1 MLGFLVLSRGVSKDK
16 GTFIMSFNVLA
27 VYLSKQW
34 DMKQKVNKSL
44 SQEQCSIGGLFSTWG
59 RAGAQKCRQDKWI
72 SSQFSEAFPKTVV
85 EKDGLALW
93 HYSLK

>member
-34 DMKQKVNKSL
+34 DMKQKVNK
-44 SQEQCSIGGLFSTWG
+44 
-59 RAGAQKCRQDKWI
+59 
-72 SSQFSEAFPKTVV
+72 
-85 EKDGLALW
+85 
-93 HYSLK
+93 

>member
-1 MLGFLVLSRGVSKDK
+1 
-16 GTFIMSFNVLA
+16 MSFNVFA

-44 SQEQCSIGGLFSTWG
+44 SQEQCSIGGLFST
-59 RAGAQKCRQDKWI
+59 RDTAGSQKRRQDKWV

-85 EKDGLALW
+85 EKDRLGLR